1 MLQDKQT
8 EELNIMEAESTR
20 AQKIARQIQRDMSEI
35 LQKEA
40 SALARGTMVSVT
52 VVRMSPDLSLAKIY
66 LSVFPF
72 DKHAEI
78 LENIKKNAWSLRMSL
93 AKRMKNQIKS
103 IPEVAFFLDDSMEYA
118 DNIDSILKR
127 SL

>member
-1 MLQDKQT
+1 
-8 EELNIMEAESTR
+8 MEAESTR

>member
-1 MLQDKQT
+1 
-8 EELNIMEAESTR
+8 MEAESTR

-66 LSVFPF
+66 LSVFPL
-72 DKHAEI
+72 DIQAEI
-78 LENIKKNAWSLRMSL
+78 MENIKKNAWSLRMSL

>member
-1 MLQDKQT
+1 M
-8 EELNIMEAESTR
+8 NF
-20 AQKIARQIQRDMSEI
+20 
-35 LQKEA
+35 
-40 SALARGTMVSVT
+40 
-52 VVRMSPDLSLAKIY
+52 Y
-66 LSVFPF
+66 L
-72 DKHAEI
+72 

>member
-1 MLQDKQT
+1 
-8 EELNIMEAESTR
+8 MEAESTR

-66 LSVFPF
+66 LRVFPL

-93 AKRMKNQIKS
+93 AKGMKNQIKS